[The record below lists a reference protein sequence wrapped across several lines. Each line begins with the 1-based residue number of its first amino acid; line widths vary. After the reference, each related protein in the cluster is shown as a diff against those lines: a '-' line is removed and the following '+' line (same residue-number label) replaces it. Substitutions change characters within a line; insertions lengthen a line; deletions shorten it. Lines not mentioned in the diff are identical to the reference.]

1 MYNKPIKLCAER
13 AWRTYL
19 GGKLI
24 EKLHGNIG
32 ACDTNFPE
40 EWLMSVVRAKNPG
53 REDIVEGLS
62 RTEDGRFLKDI
73 ISEAPETILGISHY
87 QKYGSELGVLVKI
100 LDAGERLGIQV
111 HPTREKA
118 KKYFDSEFGK
128 TECWHI
134 IDCREDSAQEPC
146 VYIGFK
152 EGITREKWEKCFY
165 EQNILEMISCLNRV
179 PVKIGDTILVRGGV
193 PHAIGEGC
201 LLVEIQEPTDYTLR
215 TERTAIMGDNWESRC
230 HYGIGFDAM
239 FDCFEYD
246 GLSIDD
252 EIKKSGI
259 KPVKTEYDGYSV
271 SEILKYSDT
280 PMFKMEL
287 IEVKTSCVIEKYEAF
302 SGMYI
307 LEGEGFVAGDDAGKG
322 AQFFLPA
329 SCDGFEI
336 KNSGSK
342 PMKIM
347 RYYGPEI

>member
-1 MYNKPIKLCAER
+1 MYRPIKLCAER

-24 EKLHGNIG
+24 EKLHGNTD
-32 ACDTNFPE
+32 AADTNFPE
-40 EWLMSVVRAKNPG
+40 DWLMSVVRAKNPG

-62 RTEDGRFLKDI
+62 RTEDGRFLRDI
-73 ISEAPETILGISHY
+73 ISEAPEEMLGKKHY
-87 QKYGSELGVLVKI
+87 KKYGTEPGVLVKM

-134 IDCREDSAQEPC
+134 IDCRENTSEPPC

-152 EGITREKWEKCFY
+152 EGTTREKWEKCFY
-165 EQNILEMISCLNRV
+165 EQNISEMLSYLNRI
-179 PVKIGDTILVRGGV
+179 PVSIGDTILVRGGV

-239 FDCFEYD
+239 FDCFEYE
-246 GLSIDD
+246 GLSLED
-252 EIKKSGI
+252 ERKKSGI
-259 KPVKTEYDGYSV
+259 QPRKTEYDGYSV
-271 SEILKYSDT
+271 SQILKYSDT

-287 IEVKTSCVIEKYEAF
+287 IEVEKSCVIEKNDVF

-307 LEGEGFVAGDDAGKG
+307 LEGIGTVADADACKG
-322 AQFFLPA
+322 SQFFLPA
-329 SCDGFEI
+329 SCDRFEI
-336 KNSGSK
+336 KNIGSEK
-342 PMKIM
+342 MKIM